1 MPLVVFCLRHP
12 FHPNATWQLYFTRR
26 DYESLLRSPPHVRFG
41 QLANENFAEYLRI
54 NGTSWRPMDTLY
66 NGRCL
71 RFDLG
76 GSRHI
81 PTGGFLHFDMDSA
94 EEEDT
99 VDVYFIQPGTHL
111 ENKQTVDF

>member
-1 MPLVVFCLRHP
+1 MPLVVFCSRHP
-12 FHPNATWQLYFTRR
+12 FHRNATWQLYFTRR
-26 DYESLLRSPPHVRFG
+26 DYESLLRPPLLVRFG
-41 QLANENFAEYLRI
+41 QLATDNFEEYL
-54 NGTSWRPMDTLY
+54 NGASWRPLDTMY

-71 RFDLG
+71 GFNFDLG
-76 GSRHI
+76 GSHHI
-81 PTGGFLHFDMDSA
+81 PTGGFLHFDMHSA